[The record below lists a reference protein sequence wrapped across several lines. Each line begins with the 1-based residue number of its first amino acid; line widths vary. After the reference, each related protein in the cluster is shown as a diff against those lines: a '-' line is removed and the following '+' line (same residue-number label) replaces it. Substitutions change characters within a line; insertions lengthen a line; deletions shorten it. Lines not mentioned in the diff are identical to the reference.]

1 MQVYHS
7 GRSSEVA
14 EALYVEAK
22 RKEPLAFSSW
32 AQTRYSVR
40 KLDAGD
46 PHVRFDE
53 NLETEHS
60 CTTAPDLDSTH
71 RNKQRRAY

>member
-7 GRSSEVA
+7 GKSSEVA

-22 RKEPLAFSSW
+22 MKEPLASPSW

-40 KLDAGD
+40 KPDARN

-53 NLETEHS
+53 RDLETERLS
-60 CTTAPDLDSTH
+60 VTAPDLDSTI
-71 RNKQRRAY
+71 QRQSG